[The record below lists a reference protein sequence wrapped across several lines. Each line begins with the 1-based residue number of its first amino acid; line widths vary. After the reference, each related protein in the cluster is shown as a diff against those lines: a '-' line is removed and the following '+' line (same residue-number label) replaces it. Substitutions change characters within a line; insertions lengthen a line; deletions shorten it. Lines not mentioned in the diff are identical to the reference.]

1 MGTFTGSL
9 RAIGDVKSVPA
20 TLELEEG
27 RLSIASGSVEIGTWP
42 LSDIQ
47 LEPIPTGYRMAAEGD
62 QILIELK
69 DIDSFSEALS
79 SGQRRKFKIPS
90 FKRNGSS
97 TKTASPAVQSEP
109 ETPQTPVATLE
120 TPAPVQAPAE
130 PRREPTVALPPP
142 VESDSSKK
150 TRKPGPDGLK
160 EKGLAFVDGTMAKAS
175 KKLGPYLP
183 EWMFTR
189 IMFGVAF
196 VALIL
201 MIVLPGL
208 VSTFMLIAGALIVV
222 FGAVVY
228 SDPMLASRWLPGRT
242 QPPHVLLFGVVI
254 LMLGVLLGV
263 IAR

>member
-1 MGTFTGSL
+1 MGTFTASL

-20 TLELEEG
+20 TVELDEG
-27 RLSIASGSVEIGTWP
+27 RLSIASGSVEIGTWS
-42 LSDIQ
+42 LDDIH
-47 LEPIPTGYRMAAEGD
+47 LEPIPTGYRLAAEGD

-69 DIDSFSEALS
+69 DIDSFSEALNA
-79 SGQRRKFKIPS
+79 GRRRKLKLPAFK
-90 FKRNGSS
+90 KAQA
-97 TKTASPAVQSEP
+97 KATATTPDPEPPTPTAPVAAVQ
-109 ETPQTPVATLE
+109 A
-120 TPAPVQAPAE
+120 APRPE
-130 PRREPTVALPPP
+130 PRPERVVALPPAE
-142 VESDSSKK
+142 ESTASK
-150 TRKPGPDGLK
+150 TRKTKPKRESSGGLK
-160 EKGLAFVDGTMAKAS
+160 EKGLAFVDGTLAKAS
-175 KKLGPYLP
+175 KRLGPYLP

-196 VALIL
+196 TALLL

>member
-1 MGTFTGSL
+1 MTAMGTFSASL

-20 TLELEEG
+20 TVELDEG
-27 RLSIASGSVEIGTWP
+27 RLSIASGSVEIGTWS
-42 LSDIQ
+42 LDDIH
-47 LEPIPTGYRMAAEGD
+47 LEPIPTGYRLAAEGD

-69 DIDSFSEALS
+69 DIDSFSEALN
-79 SGQRRKFKIPS
+79 SGKRRKLKMPAL
-90 FKRNGSS
+90 KR
-97 TKTASPAVQSEP
+97 TQAKTTATSADREP
-109 ETPQTPVATLE
+109 
-120 TPAPVQAPAE
+120 PAPAAPVTTVQAVTRPE
-130 PRREPTVALPPP
+130 PRPERVVALPPADT
-142 VESDSSKK
+142 STDSKSKK
-150 TRKPGPDGLK
+150 KKDEPSGGLK

-175 KKLGPYLP
+175 KRLGPYLP

-189 IMFGVAF
+189 IMFGVVF
-196 VALIL
+196 IALLL
-201 MIVLPGL
+201 MIILPGL
-208 VSTFMLIAGALIVV
+208 VSTFMLIAGALVVV

>member
-1 MGTFTGSL
+1 MGTFTASL

-20 TLELEEG
+20 TVELDDG
-27 RLSIASGSVEIGTWP
+27 RLSIASGSVEIGTWS
-42 LSDIQ
+42 LDDIH
-47 LEPIPTGYRMAAEGD
+47 LEPIPTGYRLAAEGD

-69 DIDSFSEALS
+69 DIDSFSEALNA
-79 SGQRRKFKIPS
+79 GKRRKVKRPAFKKS
-90 FKRNGSS
+90 QAKTS
-97 TKTASPAVQSEP
+97 TTKADPEP
-109 ETPQTPVATLE
+109 
-120 TPAPVQAPAE
+120 PAPTPPVTTVQAAPRPE
-130 PRREPTVALPPP
+130 PRPERVVALPPADTP
-142 VESDSSKK
+142 TASKPK
-150 TRKPGPDGLK
+150 KAPSGGLK

-175 KKLGPYLP
+175 KRLGAYLP

-196 VALIL
+196 TALLL
-201 MIVLPGL
+201 MIGLPGL

-222 FGAVVY
+222 YGAVVY

-242 QPPHVLLFGVVI
+242 QPPHVLLFGLVI